1 MDFKVSGSCIIL
13 AALIFVVVVQVESLM
28 ACSFVSVICATSLLP
43 ASLPPVPGSLPDS
56 LQLKYLFSPCVSV
69 SCSYRCVCLFLLNK
83 RYVHVDS
90 LSFFA
95 CFLSFPS
102 VTLSTFL
109 VGPHSPC
116 LLPQPP
122 VAGEQMSILG
132 GVSCTS
138 HPHTDAAQEEKKG
151 ATHAC

>member
-1 MDFKVSGSCIIL
+1 MDLKVSDSCIIL
-13 AALIFVVVVQVESLM
+13 AALIFLVVVQVESLM

-56 LQLKYLFSPCVSV
+56 LHLKYLFSPLRLRFTLVQMRMFVS
-69 SCSYRCVCLFLLNK
+69 SEQTPCACG
-83 RYVHVDS
+83 
-90 LSFFA
+90 LSFF
-95 CFLSFPS
+95 FLSFPS
-102 VTLSTFL
+102 VTLSASL
-109 VGPHSPC
+109 VGPHSPS
-116 LLPQPP
+116 LPHQPP